1 MKTINRIQVLLLALL
16 LSIPSLSFAER
27 KGSAP
32 ATKNPLIID
41 NPLKNDSLI
50 AFINSIIDA
59 ALKLGAI
66 VSVVAVI
73 LAGFMFVTAHGD
85 EDKIKTAKNILLY
98 AVIGMVILLGARMI
112 SEVIINTVT
121 SVDKASK

>member
-1 MKTINRIQVLLLALL
+1 MKTINHIQVLLLALL
-16 LSIPSLSFAER
+16 LSIPSLSFAAT
-27 KGSAP
+27 GPAP
-32 ATKNPLIID
+32 GIK

-50 AFINSIIDA
+50 AFFNSIIDA

-85 EDKIKTAKNILLY
+85 EEKIKTAKKILLY

>member
-1 MKTINRIQVLLLALL
+1 MKTINHIQVLLLALL
-16 LSIPSLSFAER
+16 LSIPSLSFADK
-27 KGSAP
+27 KGP
-32 ATKNPLIID
+32 PPIIK

-66 VSVVAVI
+66 VSVIAVI

-85 EDKIKTAKNILLY
+85 EEKIKTAKKILLY